1 MKSQLPIYVEIN
13 FIRCITLVIL
23 IFIGHQSISQIEV
36 SHAAGTLETVEDAW
50 SLEINNPSSEN
61 LSVVIELNLNV
72 NNRSIYAA
80 KSNLHSLHTGLNILT
95 HSLLNPIVSRQEDF
109 ISQSNYIIEIKLF
122 DTQQNQ
128 VILTDRLRV
137 DGLAPQDNINDEKRT
152 NKIEYS
158 GQASIYGQ
166 LSDMQGEGSF
176 VPQNYVRAEIH
187 PDMSF
192 SGIPIGADILLST
205 EQNAF
210 RQSINQVALRFD
222 VQTFKSQMQQ
232 RLRSKV
238 KEIDAIGDLSD
249 IQDLN
254 SLKEKAI
261 AKKFPKLK
269 EWEAQINDPQIQ
281 EGLQQIKQLESLD
294 QILESTEVKEAILKQ
309 AKLSAKKQLT
319 LEETNE
325 AKRLHSF
332 VVEIEKLQNKANE
345 LRQLSEKYKKYQ
357 DLNQKITQAKRFA
370 ERDLFKDPKFMKE
383 GLKSLNLMSKPQEI
397 LNGFEEITIGVSYP
411 YFSKF
416 SLSSISINGINV
428 EWNPGKFY
436 ISTVYG
442 QSTRQ
447 TYNTNFTLPELTLP
461 QTTFG
466 LKIGY
471 GSSNDSHI
479 HFNFVDIED
488 KFSTLLT
495 ETDKTTQNNRIIGAD
510 GQLSLYENN
519 IIIGAELQ
527 TSLFTRDKTITN
539 DGVQEFNSSEIPI
552 NGLFGNINNSSSFDI
567 AWRAYTDIKVFGN
580 DTKVKASIEEVG
592 ANYYSLGSPVLL
604 NDILRWKA
612 EMTQSL
618 FNNQIRATAF
628 ARREH
633 NNINPLINSVE
644 SVTTSYG
651 LNAMVNINKLPS
663 LMLSYAPYAQ
673 NNNVVAS
680 NESFDTD
687 SRLLNIIA
695 SYPIQLSKNI
705 SSNTQLTY
713 LNQNLDSNIPGIDYS
728 LHMYGLN
735 QSLLLGR
742 SSINISTTYTPNQ
755 IINEENKEILTL
767 NFSGSIQLFSKWNNT
782 LGFQYLTIQNQESR
796 TGYYINSTYPI
807 TKFAD
812 LEIRLQR
819 NIYDTQID
827 VNKNYRDVIMWCGLR
842 VRW

>member
-13 FIRCITLVIL
+13 FIRCIILVIL
-23 IFIGHQSISQIEV
+23 MFIGHQSISQIEV
-36 SHAAGTLETVEDAW
+36 THTAGTLESVEDAW
-50 SLEINNPSSEN
+50 SLEINNLSSEN
-61 LSVVIELNLNV
+61 LSIVIDLNLMV

-80 KSNLHSLHTGLNILT
+80 NSNLHTLHTGLNILN
-95 HSLLNPIVSRQEDF
+95 HSLVNPIVSRQEDF
-109 ISQSNYIIEIKLF
+109 ISESNYIIEIKIF
-122 DTQQNQ
+122 ETQQNQ

-137 DGLAPQDNINDEKRT
+137 DGLMPQDNVDDERRA

-166 LSDMQGEGSF
+166 LSDMQGAGSL

-222 VQTFKSQMQQ
+222 VQTFKRNMQKK
-232 RLRSKV
+232 LYSKM
-238 KEIDAIGDLSD
+238 KMLEAIGDPSE
-249 IQDLN
+249 LN
-254 SLKEKAI
+254 NLQSLKEKAI
-261 AKKFPKLK
+261 EKKFPKLK
-269 EWEAQINDPQIQ
+269 EWEEQLNDPAIAK
-281 EGLQQIKQLESLD
+281 GLQELKQLD
-294 QILESTEVKEAILKQ
+294 NLEKIIHSAEVKDAIADYGKLKAKEAITDIQQLELER
-309 AKLSAKKQLT
+309 LSA
-319 LEETNE
+319 
-325 AKRLHSF
+325 F
-332 VVEIEKLQNKANE
+332 VTEIEKLKVKANE
-345 LRQLSEKYKKYQ
+345 IRELSKKYEQ
-357 DLNQKITQAKRFA
+357 YKDLSKKITQAKRFA
-370 ERDLFKDPKFMKE
+370 DKDILKDPKFMKD

-397 LNGFEEITIGVSYP
+397 LNGFQEITIGVSYP

-416 SLSSISINGINV
+416 SLSSISVNGINV

-436 ISTVYG
+436 LSTIYG

-447 TYNTNFTLPELTLP
+447 TFNTNFTLPELTLP

-466 LKIGY
+466 LKVGY
-471 GSSNDSHI
+471 GSPYDSYI

-488 KFSTLLT
+488 RFSSLISSSNISM
-495 ETDKTTQNNRIIGAD
+495 EDNRIIGAD
-510 GQLSLYENN
+510 AVLSLFDNSIN
-519 IIIGAELQ
+519 VGGELQ
-527 TSLFTRDKTITN
+527 SSLFTRDKMISN
-539 DGVQEFNSSEIPI
+539 DGVQEFNSSDIPLS
-552 NGLFGNINNSSSFDI
+552 GLYGNINNSSSFDI
-567 AWRAYTDIKVFGN
+567 AWIAYTDIKLFGN

-612 EMTQSL
+612 ELSQSL

-633 NNINPLINSVE
+633 NNTDPLINSVE

-663 LMLSYAPYAQ
+663 LILSYAPYAQ

-687 SRLLNIIA
+687 SRLLNVIA
-695 SYPIQLSKNI
+695 SYPLQLSKSI
-705 SSNTQLTY
+705 SSNTQVTY

-728 LHMYGLN
+728 LNMYGLN
-735 QSLLLGR
+735 QSFLIDR

-755 IINEENKEILTL
+755 VINDENKKILTL
-767 NFSGSIQLFSKWNNT
+767 NVAGSIQLFSKWSNT
-782 LGFQYLTIQNQESR
+782 LGFQYLSIQNQESR
-796 TGYYINSTYPI
+796 TGFYVNSTYPI

-812 LEIRLQR
+812 LEVRLQR
-819 NIYDTQID
+819 NIYNTQID